1 MYLSYLEI
9 VGTHPTAF
17 EQTSHAWREFFRP
30 IFGRGGPRQV
40 EFILRQDLPSPEHRC
55 RGGGHEGSKP
65 LEPLAVEG
73 RLDKVA
79 LPAPE
84 IPFTRQKTLAENR
97 PELPVKR
104 GQAVVAVVVLEDAFN
119 VVGVVDEVHPLGTGR
134 EADDIAVRARGGDEE
149 WAFAWCSARVE
160 CSHWPV
166 GAGGGLRPTDQNR
179 GFLKTLCREI
189 NYILTNCVNN
199 LLTIC

>member
-1 MYLSYLEI
+1 M
-9 VGTHPTAF
+9 
-17 EQTSHAWREFFRP
+17 
-30 IFGRGGPRQV
+30 
-40 EFILRQDLPSPEHRC
+40 
-55 RGGGHEGSKP
+55 
-65 LEPLAVEG
+65 EG

-134 EADDIAVRARGGDEE
+134 EADDIAVRARGGDKEPG
-149 WAFAWCSARVE
+149 FRLVFSPCGMF
-160 CSHWPV
+160 PL
-166 GAGGGLRPTDQNR
+166 AGGRR
-179 GFLKTLCREI
+179 GWLETH
-189 NYILTNCVNN
+189 
-199 LLTIC
+199 